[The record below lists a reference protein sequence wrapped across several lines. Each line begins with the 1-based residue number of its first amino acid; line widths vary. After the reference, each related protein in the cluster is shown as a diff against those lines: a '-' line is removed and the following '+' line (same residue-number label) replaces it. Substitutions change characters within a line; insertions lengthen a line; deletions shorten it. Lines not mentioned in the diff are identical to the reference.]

1 MPGDVIQIKEKWKTN
16 ICQSNRNSLTEEDE
30 RILFA
35 TDLSDDT
42 DFIISKVKAMRDLT
56 HAKLSLIHVV
66 EPLPGY
72 SYAYLGIEDIEGQLI
87 EEARTVL
94 NKLGGKLNVTTE
106 DQWVEVGPTKSKIL
120 NVAHEI
126 GSDLIICGS
135 HGRHGLSL
143 LLGSTANAILH
154 GAKCDVLTIRLP
166 E

>member
-1 MPGDVIQIKEKWKTN
+1 MYKH
-16 ICQSNRNSLTEEDE
+16 
-30 RILFA
+30 ILFA

-42 DFIISKVKAMRDLT
+42 DYIVTKVRALRSLT
-56 HAKLSLIHVV
+56 NAKLSIVHVV

-87 EEARTVL
+87 DEARTGLAKFGEQLSVDA
-94 NKLGGKLNVTTE
+94 K
-106 DQWVEVGPTKSKIL
+106 DQFVEVGPTKSKIL
-120 NVAHEI
+120 MVAESV
-126 GSDLIICGS
+126 GADLIICGS

-154 GAKCDVLTIRLP
+154 GAKCDVLTVRLP

>member
-1 MPGDVIQIKEKWKTN
+1 MYKH
-16 ICQSNRNSLTEEDE
+16 
-30 RILFA
+30 ILFA
-35 TDLSDDT
+35 TDLADDT
-42 DFIISKVKAMRDLT
+42 EYLIKKVRELRGLT
-56 HAKLSLIHVV
+56 GAKLSLIHVV

-87 EEARTVL
+87 EEAKGSVA
-94 NKLGGKLNVTTE
+94 KLGTQLSVGEK

-120 NVAHEI
+120 SVAEDI
-126 GSDLIICGS
+126 GVDLIVCGS

-154 GAKCDVLTIRLP
+154 GAKCDVLTVRLP

>member
-1 MPGDVIQIKEKWKTN
+1 MYKH
-16 ICQSNRNSLTEEDE
+16 
-30 RILFA
+30 ILFA
-35 TDLSDDT
+35 TDLTDDT
-42 DFIISKVKAMRDLT
+42 DFIINKVRSIQSLT
-56 HAKLSLIHVV
+56 GAQLSLIHVV

-87 EEARTVL
+87 EEARNAL
-94 NKLGGKLNVTTE
+94 RKLGESLSVDSKN
-106 DQWVEVGPTKSKIL
+106 QFIEVGPTKSKIL
-120 NVAHEI
+120 HIANDIKA
-126 GSDLIICGS
+126 DLIVCGS

>member
-1 MPGDVIQIKEKWKTN
+1 MYKH
-16 ICQSNRNSLTEEDE
+16 
-30 RILFA
+30 ILFA

-42 DFIISKVKAMRDLT
+42 DYILEKIRGMRGFT
-56 HAKLSLIHVV
+56 KAKLSLIHVV

-87 EEARTVL
+87 EEAKIAIA
-94 NKLGGKLNVTTE
+94 KLGEQLQVANK

-120 NVAHEI
+120 KIADDIHA
-126 GSDLIICGS
+126 DLIICGS

-154 GAKCDVLTIRLP
+154 GAKCDVLTVRLP